1 MIFQSFTTSFLL
13 SIALSAVGVHG
24 FYLPGVA
31 PYNFYAGESI
41 DLKVNKLR

>member
-1 MIFQSFTTSFLL
+1 MILPFLISL
-13 SIALSAVGVHG
+13 YFGNING

-31 PYNFYAGESI
+31 PYNFYAGESV